1 MFRQLK
7 YSSIDAIAIILES
20 LRFQRDP
27 IILERILTRDE
38 LQYYFS
44 ILQESN
50 MLIYKE
56 RNQTFK
62 TTDKGMYFLNIYNEV
77 QELVTPTGV

>member
-1 MFRQLK
+1 
-7 YSSIDAIAIILES
+7 
-20 LRFQRDP
+20 
-27 IILERILTRDE
+27 
-38 LQYYFS
+38 
-44 ILQESN
+44 

-77 QELVTPTGV
+77 QELVTPTGVQALVCRLFEIIP